1 MYNELGVMVHAL
13 SLRTQNGEAGRVW
26 IWVQPR
32 PVKSCA
38 NKSKK
43 EPQCLLVIQ
52 SNKVIQ
58 LKLYKVTVSLWLCH
72 KCMMSFDH
80 IHTLVPSPA
89 SGIPV
94 HFPQSFPPLH
104 TSLCLLHV
112 REKVLFVLL
121 TGSFPVIA
129 FSSSVCL
136 FTYSTSLF
144 FVIVP
149 IDTTFPLSVHPMMD
163 TQAVSRS
170 WLSWAVFGGACVF
183 RHPRH
188 KTMLVLWDPDLDG
201 V

>member
-1 MYNELGVMVHAL
+1 MVHAL

-32 PVKSCA
+32 RVKSCA

-58 LKLYKVTVSLWLCH
+58 IKLYKVTVSLWLCH
-72 KCMMSFDH
+72 KCMLSIDH

-89 SGIPV
+89 SEF
-94 HFPQSFPPLH
+94 HPLP
-104 TSLCLLHV
+104 
-112 REKVLFVLL
+112 
-121 TGSFPVIA
+121 PVISSPSHLTQPTERERKCALCPSDWFISCHMA
-129 FSSSVCL
+129 FSSSDCL

-149 IDTTFPLSVHPMMD
+149 TDTTFPLSVHPVMD
-163 TQAVSRS
+163 TQAVSIS
-170 WLSWAVFGGACVF
+170 WLSWAVLGGTCVF

-188 KTMLVLWDPDLDG
+188 KTMLVLWGPDLDG